1 MACCRRAKWPCR
13 NSVKWILSSTIA
25 TPKMEIVTITSSIRK
40 SVNTG
45 DAYLRT
51 ERQVSEL
58 ANQQSR
64 ERLTLAF
71 RQSPASLS
79 NSQSERSLRSQPRK
93 LWSSTR
99 IAMKSNGTILL
110 VDPTEILTAEAQ
122 GNYVLVFHS
131 KGAHLLREQISNLAN
146 RLHPYG
152 LIRVHRS
159 ILVNAAHVESI
170 MPLVTGEYLLRIRD
184 GREYNVTR
192 TYKKNLQALAAIW
205 IGVEGFDPD
214 SLSDWTTQIRTR

>member
-1 MACCRRAKWPCR
+1 
-13 NSVKWILSSTIA
+13 
-25 TPKMEIVTITSSIRK
+25 MEIVTITSSIRQN
-40 SVNTG
+40 VNTG
-45 DAYLRT
+45 DAYIRT

-71 RQSPASLS
+71 RQSPVSLS
-79 NSQSERSLRSQPRK
+79 NNQSERSLRSQPRK
-93 LWSSTR
+93 LWNSTR

-110 VDPTEILTAEAQ
+110 IDPTEILTAEAQ

-214 SLSDWTTQIRTR
+214 SLSDWTTQIRPR

>member
-1 MACCRRAKWPCR
+1 
-13 NSVKWILSSTIA
+13 
-25 TPKMEIVTITSSIRK
+25 
-40 SVNTG
+40 
-45 DAYLRT
+45 
-51 ERQVSEL
+51 
-58 ANQQSR
+58 
-64 ERLTLAF
+64 
-71 RQSPASLS
+71 
-79 NSQSERSLRSQPRK
+79 
-93 LWSSTR
+93 
-99 IAMKSNGTILL
+99 MKSNGTILL

>member
-1 MACCRRAKWPCR
+1 
-13 NSVKWILSSTIA
+13 
-25 TPKMEIVTITSSIRK
+25 
-40 SVNTG
+40 
-45 DAYLRT
+45 
-51 ERQVSEL
+51 
-58 ANQQSR
+58 
-64 ERLTLAF
+64 
-71 RQSPASLS
+71 
-79 NSQSERSLRSQPRK
+79 
-93 LWSSTR
+93 
-99 IAMKSNGTILL
+99 MKSNGTILL

-214 SLSDWTTQIRTR
+214 SLSDWTT

>member
-1 MACCRRAKWPCR
+1 
-13 NSVKWILSSTIA
+13 
-25 TPKMEIVTITSSIRK
+25 
-40 SVNTG
+40 
-45 DAYLRT
+45 
-51 ERQVSEL
+51 
-58 ANQQSR
+58 
-64 ERLTLAF
+64 
-71 RQSPASLS
+71 
-79 NSQSERSLRSQPRK
+79 
-93 LWSSTR
+93 
-99 IAMKSNGTILL
+99 MKSNGTILL

-170 MPLVTGEYLLRIRD
+170 MPLVTGEYLLRISD